1 MTLSDLCPSVRV
13 CLHLVRGTRR
23 FARPERETRLWAS
36 PLPNSSS
43 LLRRPQPKPLVPAGC
58 TRFNARPSC
67 RSPSAGGRRL
77 APEFGHTTM
86 HADVPSADRATERA
100 LLLSR
105 LPACLGPPVVVNG
118 RYANVHYGLR
128 FLLSSFSSFVVS
140 LIKAQ
145 ATCPFVVLLDN
156 LYSV

>member
-1 MTLSDLCPSVRV
+1 MGLAIAKLLS
-13 CLHLVRGTRR
+13 
-23 FARPERETRLWAS
+23 S
-36 PLPNSSS
+36 PPAAAL
-43 LLRRPQPKPLVPAGC
+43 KPPVPAGC

-128 FLLSSFSSFVVS
+128 LLFSSFSSFVVS

-156 LYSV
+156 LYTPSDHRTFICFTNLYDILEVDPPPVEVVLFK

>member
-1 MTLSDLCPSVRV
+1 MGLAIAKLLFLSPAAATNAAAAGAGWMYAFQRATVMSESE
-13 CLHLVRGTRR
+13 RG
-23 FARPERETRLWAS
+23 
-36 PLPNSSS
+36 
-43 LLRRPQPKPLVPAGC
+43 
-58 TRFNARPSC
+58 
-67 RSPSAGGRRL
+67 AGGRRL
-77 APEFGHTTM
+77 ASEFGHTTM

-128 FLLSSFSSFVVS
+128 FLFSSFSSFVVS
-140 LIKAQ
+140 LIQAQ